1 MKRLLYLVLFLAFCI
16 IPTTNSCIADDIT
29 DDIADELLETSQQDE
44 IVLNLED
51 SEKLA
56 YSSIVPSAVAIQ
68 HEYSKELPKEKFK
81 KKLFKLSSTLID
93 NEDNDNDVMD
103 NAELDFEIFRIFDEN
118 KEISEDTLVG
128 KIVHSKIRRTDVPS
142 YLLKDDLTF
151 EYENGPISKIQA
163 FGTYRGSLSSIW
175 ASNDYSTEYDTNA
188 MQLGVYGSFRKP
200 NNKFKISTN
209 PIPKRGQNY
218 LDGFISDFYYLNTSV
233 PNHQI
238 IVGRSRVMTG
248 FEGGTSPYT
257 LPFVA
262 RSQIA
267 RNFGN
272 ARSLSAKI
280 IGNYQYIDYNLSV
293 GSSGRYI
300 TSGVP
305 GTEFNGWVNVKPF
318 GNKRNKYGK
327 LTIGGGFNGGHNQ
340 IDYSVASG
348 YIGYHHKKL
357 WTNFETAIA
366 DGYNGS
372 RGVSANKAC
381 GWAATVGW
389 KLNPHLQLIGRID
402 QFDPDRNV
410 SNNLQREYTIGVN
423 WFIRGQALKVMLNY
437 VFCDSQNRPDSH
449 KVILAT
455 QIIL

>member
-1 MKRLLYLVLFLAFCI
+1 MKRLLYLLLFLAFCI

-81 KKLFKLSSTLID
+81 KKLFKLSSTMKD

-151 EYENGPISKIQA
+151 EYENGPIRKIQA

-175 ASNDYSTEYDTNA
+175 ASSDYSTEYDTNA

-257 LPFVA
+257 LPFVM

-280 IGNYQYIDYNLSV
+280 IGNYQYVDYNFSV
-293 GSSGRYI
+293 GSSGRFI

-305 GTEFNGWVNVKPF
+305 GAE
-318 GNKRNKYGK
+318 
-327 LTIGGGFNGGHNQ
+327 
-340 IDYSVASG
+340 
-348 YIGYHHKKL
+348 
-357 WTNFETAIA
+357 
-366 DGYNGS
+366 
-372 RGVSANKAC
+372 
-381 GWAATVGW
+381 
-389 KLNPHLQLIGRID
+389 IGRAH
-402 QFDPDRNV
+402 V
-410 SNNLQREYTIGVN
+410 
-423 WFIRGQALKVMLNY
+423 
-437 VFCDSQNRPDSH
+437 
-449 KVILAT
+449 
-455 QIIL
+455 

>member
-1 MKRLLYLVLFLAFCI
+1 MKRLLYLLLFLAFCI

-56 YSSIVPSAVAIQ
+56 YSSIVPSAVSIQ
-68 HEYSKELPKEKFK
+68 HEYSKELPKENFK
-81 KKLFKLSSTLID
+81 KKLFKLSSTMKD

-163 FGTYRGSLSSIW
+163 FGAYRGSVNSLW
-175 ASNDYSTEYDTNA
+175 RANEYSTEYENLTT
-188 MQLGVYGSFRKP
+188 QFGLYGSFRKP
-200 NNKFKISTN
+200 GNKFKTVIN
-209 PIPKRGQNY
+209 PIPKDGLNY
-218 LDGFISDFYYLNTSV
+218 IDSLFGDVYYLNTNV
-233 PNHQI
+233 PHHQI
-238 IVGRSRVMTG
+238 IAGYSRVQAG
-248 FEGGTSPYT
+248 IEGGTSTYI
-257 LPFVA
+257 LPFVM

-280 IGNYQYIDYNLSV
+280 IGNYQYLDYNLSI

-357 WTNFETAIA
+357 WTNFEAAIA

-449 KVILAT
+449 KIILAT
-455 QIIL
+455 QILL